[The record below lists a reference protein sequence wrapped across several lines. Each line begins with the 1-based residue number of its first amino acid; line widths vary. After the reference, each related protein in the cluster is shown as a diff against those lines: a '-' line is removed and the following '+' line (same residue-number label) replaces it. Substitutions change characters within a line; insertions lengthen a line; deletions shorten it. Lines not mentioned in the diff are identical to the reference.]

1 MENKV
6 ELNIYQKILILQEK
20 IRVKKDKRNEFANF
34 SYRSIS
40 DIFNELKPLLKDL
53 GLVIS
58 FGGGKLD
65 GDKYTLGF
73 EIIDVNNPK
82 NKIDET
88 GEIYIDRTKA
98 KMDLSQK
105 CLSAKTF
112 LKKSLLEDFLLINED
127 EDPDSHDNRH
137 NETIDGMKKENEKLT
152 KKITELSAN
161 FKKLKEKYVEL
172 EAENKK
178 PSTPTPAPKPTPNP
192 PKPQPVPAPVP
203 SYSPNLTKIA
213 QLAELAGLSAD
224 DLIKFIKAK
233 FTKSELLSLTKGEE
247 TEMIDYLE
255 IKVLAKK
262 ANVSTEELNNYCK
275 SFFQKL
281 NYFHLTADE
290 KIKCKKDLERMV
302 AK

>member
-1 MENKV
+1 MITGTENKG

-53 GLVIS
+53 GIIVS

-65 GDKYTLGF
+65 GDKYSLGLT
-73 EIIDVNNPK
+73 IIDTNNT
-82 NKIDET
+82 NNRIDET
-88 GEIYIDRTKA
+88 GEIYIDRTKS

-112 LKKSLLEDFLLINED
+112 LKKSLLEDLLLINED
-127 EDPDSHDNRH
+127 DDPDSHDNRD

-161 FKKLKEKYVEL
+161 FKTLKEKYIEL
-172 EAENKK
+172 EKTNKK
-178 PSTPTPAPKPTPNP
+178 PSTPTPAH
-192 PKPQPVPAPVP
+192 
-203 SYSPNLTKIA
+203 SPDLNKIA
-213 QLAELAGLSAD
+213 QLAELAGLTGD
-224 DLIKFIKAK
+224 ELIKLVKAL
-233 FTKSELLSLTKGEE
+233 FQKSELLKLTDEE
-247 TEMIDYLE
+247 ELKLIEYLE

-262 ANVSTEELNNYCK
+262 SNITTENFNEYI
-275 SFFQKL
+275 FGMFQKKNWFWL
-281 NYFHLTADE
+281 SDE
-290 KIKCKKDLERMV
+290 EKERCKQDLERMV

>member
-53 GLVIS
+53 DMIVS

-65 GDKYTLGF
+65 GDKYSLGLT
-73 EIIDVNNPK
+73 IIDINNPS
-82 NKIDET
+82 NRVDET

-127 EDPDSHDNRH
+127 DDPDSHDNRH

-152 KKITELSAN
+152 KKITELSTS
-161 FKKLKEKYVEL
+161 FKLLKEKYVEL

-178 PSTPTPAPKPTPNP
+178 PSTPTPAPKPTPTP

-203 SYSPNLTKIA
+203 TYSPDLNKIA
-213 QLAELAGLSAD
+213 QLAELAGLTAD
-224 DLIKFIKAK
+224 DLIKLVKAL
-233 FTKSELLSLTKGEE
+233 FQKSELLKLTAEE
-247 TEMIDYLE
+247 ELKLVEYLE
-255 IKVLAKK
+255 IKGLAKK
-262 ANVSTEELNNYCK
+262 ANITPENFNEYISGMFHK
-275 SFFQKL
+275 K
-281 NYFHLTADE
+281 NYFFLTVAE
-290 KIKCKKDLERMV
+290 KTRCREDLERMV